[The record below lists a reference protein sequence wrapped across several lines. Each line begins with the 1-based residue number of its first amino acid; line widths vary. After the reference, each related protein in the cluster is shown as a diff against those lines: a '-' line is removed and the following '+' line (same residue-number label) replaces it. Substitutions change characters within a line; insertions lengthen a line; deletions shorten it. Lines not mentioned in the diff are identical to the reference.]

1 MIRGDDIVGVKAI
14 KYKTKRKGIS
24 FDENW
29 PFYNAWGMGQ
39 SKIMECISCLN
50 AIPIRDGTLKF
61 KCKITNNKIPGA
73 GLKINEDCPLL
84 SKGE

>member
-1 MIRGDDIVGVKAI
+1 MGVKAI
-14 KYKTKRKGIS
+14 KYKTKRKGVP

-29 PFYNAWGMGQ
+29 PFDHAWNIGP
-39 SKIMECISCLN
+39 SRIMECIACQN
-50 AIPIRDGTLKF
+50 AIPIGDGTLKF
-61 KCKITNNKIPGA
+61 KCKITNNKIPAA